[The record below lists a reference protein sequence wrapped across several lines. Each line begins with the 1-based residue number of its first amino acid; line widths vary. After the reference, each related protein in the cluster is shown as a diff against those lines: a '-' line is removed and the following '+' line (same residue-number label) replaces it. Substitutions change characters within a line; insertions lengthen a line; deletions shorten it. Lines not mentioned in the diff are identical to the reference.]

1 MTQND
6 PDSPDKGSPSPDKGA
21 PRKDIWDKIGTL
33 TTLISSVVIGA
44 AGVAVTYLYNNRE
57 LDIKHIEKQAEEARL
72 DAQTKAGAQVELTR
86 RLEALFKF
94 VSSENARER
103 AFGYAMFSALGQESL
118 ATQLIAASRDRA
130 GTDVAQGIV
139 RDEVTRYK
147 SYLESIGFSGLQE
160 NVRLIAFA
168 ENDLE
173 ATVPSEFRSTVASV
187 VKQGVVSFYNDGV
200 MFVQNDWVDR
210 PFVPLREY
218 THYALFQVLKRTP
231 EQTSVESGL
240 ADYYP
245 ASFLNLV
252 DTSTKG
258 PARVD
263 LSFLEDDS
271 PRVSDSTQAGPISV
285 VYRGRLWAA
294 SFWECRKK
302 LSRPVVDIIL
312 FHAWTQSYQK
322 GADRDGAVARFRDA
336 LLSLATKVG
345 ASCFREAL
353 TRRALLKS

>member
-72 DAQTKAGAQVELTR
+72 DAQTKAGAQVELTK

-103 AFGYAMFSALGQESL
+103 AFGY
-118 ATQLIAASRDRA
+118 
-130 GTDVAQGIV
+130 DVAQGIV